1 MEPWRATS
9 ESQDDDEEEDHESWY
24 NPPKLDLQ
32 ESEDTDST
40 IRVDSVVGLTYRGQL
55 FTNNISDDD
64 PLRTRLEQWT
74 KPSTQM
80 VNAVEEEEVVYD
92 GLDNLTYRE
101 DSLSIIRG
109 MVTTRLGEGLP
120 IWILTDSGAMTQ
132 LIQKDYAQRM
142 KFSMENIPPSQ
153 QFNISGP
160 GGGRGQVTQRVI
172 MDVSF
177 NAFPIT
183 GDDSAGSQSSGDTTI
198 ITIKMSF
205 GVVEN
210 LPVPVL
216 WGGKQM
222 RNLECHDLHE
232 HKLLTCKWENQ
243 RYSLPTT
250 SWLTACLPMQECK
263 DTRVTKALK
272 HLMPTRS
279 GMVNMAAGI
288 RHTTNVGTAL
298 YPGKGNIVRV
308 ARHQARVDEGTNQV
322 DIANEREIAEEFGN
336 MITCTPCVNHGE
348 AFLVVYNNTERAL
361 YLSGGKLK
369 LTVTPILNLP
379 ICSTASTEFQRL
391 KTQHSVRPT
400 EPQKA
405 RLPTPRSFVTWS
417 CDGLTDII
425 TSGDLNAFYREIK
438 EFTPDVI
445 AIQQVKWKAH
455 PEDHTSILPNSED
468 ETNYQLLVEALA
480 PHYRIYLNLSPKAYG
495 GQMLLVHNNCQAP
508 EEISYHLAPAA
519 PPAGSGRVVTLH
531 YPNLEIWSVWAPTLG
546 KKDAKRLARREK
558 WDKALWE
565 ALAQNSHRSRVVM
578 GNFQAVLEDH
588 HMAGPSDFWLKQGQD
603 VNQLGLHDT
612 SQDIG
617 DEGYPTTTANERMRF
632 NEGILSANLVD
643 PQRNRSPL
651 KTQFTWQ
658 DSKLHHQLV
667 TTYTLVSSDI
677 YKAGGVEAN
686 TTIEPINTSDPYLG
700 SEHRPKWLSLK
711 QDWESRKEKV
721 KSERIEEVTDLGTE
735 GEEKE
740 INT

>member
-40 IRVDSVVGLTYRGQL
+40 IRVDSVVGLIYRGQL

-222 RNLECHDLHE
+222 R
-232 HKLLTCKWENQ
+232 
-243 RYSLPTT
+243 
-250 SWLTACLPMQECK
+250 
-263 DTRVTKALK
+263 RV
-272 HLMPTRS
+272 S
-279 GMVNMAAGI
+279 
-288 RHTTNVGTAL
+288 
-298 YPGKGNIVRV
+298 
-308 ARHQARVDEGTNQV
+308 
-322 DIANEREIAEEFGN
+322 
-336 MITCTPCVNHGE
+336 
-348 AFLVVYNNTERAL
+348 
-361 YLSGGKLK
+361 
-369 LTVTPILNLP
+369 
-379 ICSTASTEFQRL
+379 
-391 KTQHSVRPT
+391 
-400 EPQKA
+400 
-405 RLPTPRSFVTWS
+405 
-417 CDGLTDII
+417 
-425 TSGDLNAFYREIK
+425 
-438 EFTPDVI
+438 
-445 AIQQVKWKAH
+445 
-455 PEDHTSILPNSED
+455 
-468 ETNYQLLVEALA
+468 
-480 PHYRIYLNLSPKAYG
+480 
-495 GQMLLVHNNCQAP
+495 
-508 EEISYHLAPAA
+508 
-519 PPAGSGRVVTLH
+519 
-531 YPNLEIWSVWAPTLG
+531 
-546 KKDAKRLARREK
+546 
-558 WDKALWE
+558 
-565 ALAQNSHRSRVVM
+565 
-578 GNFQAVLEDH
+578 
-588 HMAGPSDFWLKQGQD
+588 
-603 VNQLGLHDT
+603 
-612 SQDIG
+612 
-617 DEGYPTTTANERMRF
+617 
-632 NEGILSANLVD
+632 
-643 PQRNRSPL
+643 
-651 KTQFTWQ
+651 
-658 DSKLHHQLV
+658 
-667 TTYTLVSSDI
+667 
-677 YKAGGVEAN
+677 
-686 TTIEPINTSDPYLG
+686 
-700 SEHRPKWLSLK
+700 
-711 QDWESRKEKV
+711 
-721 KSERIEEVTDLGTE
+721 
-735 GEEKE
+735 
-740 INT
+740 